1 MPDRELNYMDE
12 NKNIH
17 NEQEITPEERDQIE
31 RHEKLMADKLEFEN
45 QKAERW
51 NFKENK

>member
-1 MPDRELNYMDE
+1 MPDRELNFPHDPKYHHKDLLS
-12 NKNIH
+12 
-17 NEQEITPEERDQIE
+17 PEEQKQVEKYE
-31 RHEKLMADKLEFEN
+31 RELQDKIEFEN

>member
-1 MPDRELNYMDE
+1 MPDRELNYQLDP
-12 NKNIH
+12 NVH
-17 NEQEITPEERDQIE
+17 NEQEITPEERAQIE
-31 RHEKLMADKLEFEN
+31 RHERELQDRLEFEN